1 MKRSDKV
8 FLPQNNH
15 VIFIVASPKHNIYKV
30 SDRLTVCMSNRLIHD
45 VTHFPHRNGM
55 RTGLHIL
62 DSGMQGEPAE
72 LVDRILLC
80 ICVLTA
86 VFYQRCAVQRRIFH
100 NKAHIEIRIVGDPL
114 DVWQLIQGRGKSFE
128 QLLDESVD
136 LHVQDGVILP
146 NLKMAGEKEQCVYLN
161 EKGRC
166 SIHPFRPGI
175 CRLFPL
181 GRFYENGSFRYF
193 LQIKECSRENR
204 TKQKIR
210 KWIDMPEFGRYE
222 TFVADWH
229 FFVRR
234 LQDRLM
240 QQSDMEAAQRINR
253 YILQE
258 FYFRGWDAEQN
269 FYDQFSERLKKAQKV
284 LA

>member
-1 MKRSDKV
+1 M
-8 FLPQNNH
+8 
-15 VIFIVASPKHNIYKV
+15 
-30 SDRLTVCMSNRLIHD
+30 
-45 VTHFPHRNGM
+45 
-55 RTGLHIL
+55 
-62 DSGMQGEPAE
+62 
-72 LVDRILLC
+72 
-80 ICVLTA
+80 
-86 VFYQRCAVQRRIFH
+86 
-100 NKAHIEIRIVGDPL
+100 IRV
-114 DVWQLIQGRGKSFE
+114 
-128 QLLDESVD
+128 
-136 LHVQDGVILP
+136 
-146 NLKMAGEKEQCVYLN
+146 
-161 EKGRC
+161 C
-166 SIHPFRPGI
+166 SIIFVSLLVLIGRFYD
-175 CRLFPL
+175 RMFPL

-193 LQIKECSRENR
+193 LQTKECSRENR

-240 QQSDMEAAQRINR
+240 QQSDMDAAQRINR

>member
-1 MKRSDKV
+1 MGDT
-8 FLPQNNH
+8 
-15 VIFIVASPKHNIYKV
+15 I
-30 SDRLTVCMSNRLIHD
+30 
-45 VTHFPHRNGM
+45 
-55 RTGLHIL
+55 IL
-62 DSGMQGEPAE
+62 
-72 LVDRILLC
+72 
-80 ICVLTA
+80 
-86 VFYQRCAVQRRIFH
+86 
-100 NKAHIEIRIVGDPL
+100 DPL
-114 DVWQLIQGRGKSFE
+114 DVWQLMQGRGKSFE

-193 LQIKECSRENR
+193 LQTKECSRENR